1 MNYFRGSVIIMKAK
15 QIRLLAGE
23 LVAILSSQAF
33 LDRTGL
39 SAQRVREI
47 AGRDFWEPVFA
58 QIFPIRCWKSV
69 RSR

>member
-1 MNYFRGSVIIMKAK
+1 MKAK

-58 QIFPIRCWKSV
+58 QIFPIRERISCAQV
-69 RSR
+69 LEICA